1 MDMVSFLSFLDFL
14 YFLCYLLLHQ
24 CVLRLGGTRKPHHNG
39 DLRRNRSGGETGLCV
54 YIAMIYVG
62 RMQ

>member
-1 MDMVSFLSFLDFL
+1 MYVQDHFSHFYGRVAPD
-14 YFLCYLLLHQ
+14 
-24 CVLRLGGTRKPHHNG
+24 G